1 VIVGHNKGMEPFIV
15 ERDSPLLAWGQ
26 VRRDLRRRIDDGEF
40 TAGQRIPT
48 ESELT
53 EQYAVSR
60 VTIRRAVAA
69 MVEDRYLESRRGS
82 GTFVVPRPLTTKCKL
97 DLSRPWREHLV
108 TEGHQAVSRLV
119 ESVSLLP
126 VPRELTKLF
135 GDDAALEVLAFA
147 REVHL
152 VDRVPIGITESWTSD
167 LRSIDS
173 DNGVTSSER
182 VVAECFAE
190 IGFATTTQAELL
202 RSYLDIPLV
211 VVQARTLLAETGELV
226 EYARTSWIGN
236 RVRLAF
242 NRSLTLGEIDST
254 HLVRQAVGE
263 RRTLRPPA
271 G

>member
-1 VIVGHNKGMEPFIV
+1 MEPFIV

-69 MVEDRYLESRRGS
+69 MIEDRYLESRRGS

-167 LRSIDS
+167 LGSIDS

-182 VVAECFAE
+182 VVAECFAD
-190 IGFATTTQAELL
+190 IGFASTTQAELL

-263 RRTLRPPA
+263 RQTVRPPA